1 MDPYEQNQSHTKIF
15 YKNYIKKKQHTYPSD
30 QLYKEIGILDI
41 T

>member
-1 MDPYEQNQSHTKIF
+1 MNKIKVIQKYF
-15 YKNYIKKKQHTYPSD
+15 IKIILKKKQHTYPSD